1 MSEVNSVILEIRA
14 GVGGEE
20 AALFAAEL
28 LRMYQRYT
36 QKRGWQSSLL
46 DINYSSLGGVKEA
59 VLEITGE
66 GVEILKNEG
75 GVHRVQR
82 IPATE
87 KSGRVHTST
96 VSVAVMSRPKEAKID
111 IKPEDLEITFFHSSG
126 PGGQNVN
133 KVETAVRVLHK
144 PSGLIVS
151 CQSERSQFKN
161 REKAIEML
169 KTKLYEAKWSAD
181 QGKISEE
188 RRQQIGTADRSEKIK
203 TYNFPQDRLTDH
215 RYKKNFHNLEK
226 IMDGDLDEVLKFYQN
241 NSSVANK

>member
-1 MSEVNSVILEIRA
+1 MSDVNSVILEIRA

-28 LRMYQRYT
+28 LRMYQRYA

-46 DINYSSLGGVKEA
+46 DINYSSLGGVREA

-111 IKPEDLEITFFHSSG
+111 IKPEDLEITFFRSSG

-133 KVETAVRVLHK
+133 KVETAVRALHK

-169 KTKLYEAKWSAD
+169 KTKIYEAKWSAD

-226 IMDGDLDEVLKFYQN
+226 IMDGDLDEVLKIYQSTP
-241 NSSVANK
+241 SSDNK